1 MQQLGKACDACA
13 CATARTATYGGGKP
27 LRHLAMAKKL
37 PTNVTPRD
45 AYPQAPKP
53 NPPTEGIKR
62 PPIPKR
68 WLFVGNDHE
77 GLIKV
82 VTGIDKDPEP
92 GTAPSCGAPPQSRVT
107 WRFLG
112 KTGKGAVVRSMEV
125 LGFVLAWGLGCI
137 SRSGF
142 CI

>member
-1 MQQLGKACDACA
+1 M
-13 CATARTATYGGGKP
+13 
-27 LRHLAMAKKL
+27 
-37 PTNVTPRD
+37 
-45 AYPQAPKP
+45 
-53 NPPTEGIKR
+53 
-62 PPIPKR
+62 
-68 WLFVGNDHE
+68 GNDHE

-125 LGFVLAWGLGCI
+125 LGFVLAGVWVASQDQVFAFKVILGFKDAGLD
-137 SRSGF
+137 SFLS
-142 CI
+142 